1 MRKTSPLFVILLV
14 LLAAL
19 SVFLFVRYRST
30 DTALQAMQ
38 SEQQTTR
45 ARYDRALDDIATIQ
59 DSLGAIVLGDDAGTM
74 KSTAL
79 RSERR
84 LTPDRSDEA
93 LERVAELRAGI
104 GRARDRIRQLEKRLR
119 DGGVKVAGLERLIN
133 RLKQALAD
141 KERTVI
147 RLSGQ
152 VDSLQTSVA
161 GLTTTVQAHE
171 SRIRDQDTVLE
182 ERRRELVT
190 VYYVVGTRDQLT
202 KAGIVIATGG
212 FLGLGRTF
220 QPAPDLNEARFQAL
234 DTDQQTSVTIAAG
247 KARVLTAQSTSS
259 YQLVPA
265 GGQLELQILD
275 VREFRKARHLIILT
289 E

>member
-119 DGGVKVAGLERLIN
+119 DGGVKVAGLERL
-133 RLKQALAD
+133 
-141 KERTVI
+141 
-147 RLSGQ
+147 
-152 VDSLQTSVA
+152 
-161 GLTTTVQAHE
+161 
-171 SRIRDQDTVLE
+171 
-182 ERRRELVT
+182 
-190 VYYVVGTRDQLT
+190 
-202 KAGIVIATGG
+202 
-212 FLGLGRTF
+212 
-220 QPAPDLNEARFQAL
+220 
-234 DTDQQTSVTIAAG
+234 
-247 KARVLTAQSTSS
+247 TAN
-259 YQLVPA
+259 L
-265 GGQLELQILD
+265 
-275 VREFRKARHLIILT
+275 R
-289 E
+289 